1 MHDQRPLANEP
12 SGRHVFIDNAKAI
25 GIVLIVIGHS
35 KGLPDYLV
43 RLIFSFHVPLFFFIS
58 GFLLKP
64 EKLQQSVHGSVKRT
78 LRTLAVP
85 YLFFFCFAFG
95 YWLLTRNIGEKA
107 ILSAGRAWYQP
118 FIGLLTGLEVD
129 LYIDPPLWFFPCLIM
144 TAILYQLARKQ
155 LTAVVAAGCFVVL
168 GIAVTLLFN
177 QPSYRLL
184 LGLDSMWV
192 ALSFYALG
200 QLARENTWFSRVG
213 IMQLI
218 LFGLLASLLLVWA
231 GSLNDQVDLATM
243 YFGAR
248 PALYLPTSLLGI
260 AATLAIAKLLP
271 ASRVANWLS
280 QNTLIIFPAHFIF
293 LGLVRGIALSLH
305 AIPRDYHYALGW
317 SVASSAMAILL
328 CLPLL
333 HVLRVLRIRL

>member
-1 MHDQRPLANEP
+1 
-12 SGRHVFIDNAKAI
+12 
-25 GIVLIVIGHS
+25 
-35 KGLPDYLV
+35 
-43 RLIFSFHVPLFFFIS
+43 
-58 GFLLKP
+58 
-64 EKLQQSVHGSVKRT
+64 
-78 LRTLAVP
+78 
-85 YLFFFCFAFG
+85 
-95 YWLLTRNIGEKA
+95 
-107 ILSAGRAWYQP
+107 
-118 FIGLLTGLEVD
+118 
-129 LYIDPPLWFFPCLIM
+129 
-144 TAILYQLARKQ
+144 
-155 LTAVVAAGCFVVL
+155 
-168 GIAVTLLFN
+168 
-177 QPSYRLL
+177 
-184 LGLDSMWV
+184 
-192 ALSFYALG
+192 
-200 QLARENTWFSRVG
+200 
-213 IMQLI
+213 MQLI

-271 ASRVANWLS
+271 ASRVGNWLS